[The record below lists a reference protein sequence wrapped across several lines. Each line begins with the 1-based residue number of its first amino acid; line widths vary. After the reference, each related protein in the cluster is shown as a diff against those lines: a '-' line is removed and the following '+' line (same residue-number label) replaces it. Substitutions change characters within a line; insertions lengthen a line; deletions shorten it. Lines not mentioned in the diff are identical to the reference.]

1 MKITFRNPKHPDI
14 YAPFIENDCTDVEI
28 TEAFSGPI
36 FKTEDGE
43 YLAVCMR
50 ESGFELVYWTDTE
63 AKQDISLNLGEVDVR
78 YREKPHTDRDRIRQI
93 LKELTEEDIAGKPG
107 TYCAPLVQPKEQD
120 PEDIPEDWYH
130 GGVTEKLTYWTD
142 PMGCSTDEPCIHPG
156 DGVPCD
162 ESETPKTDAENI
174 AEMVEQAGVV
184 VKKFKEVFKF

>member
-1 MKITFRNPKHPDI
+1 MKITFRNPKQPDI
-14 YAPFIENDCTDVEI
+14 YAPSIENDCTDVEI

-63 AKQDISLNLGEVDVR
+63 ARQDISLNLGEVDVR
-78 YREKPHTDRDRIRQI
+78 YREKPHTDGVSA
-93 LKELTEEDIAGKPG
+93 TH
-107 TYCAPLVQPKEQD
+107 CD
-120 PEDIPEDWYH
+120 PFPEDWAH
-130 GGVTEKLTYWTD
+130 GEPLPPGTKPD
-142 PMGCSTDEPCIHPG
+142 PDNHPG